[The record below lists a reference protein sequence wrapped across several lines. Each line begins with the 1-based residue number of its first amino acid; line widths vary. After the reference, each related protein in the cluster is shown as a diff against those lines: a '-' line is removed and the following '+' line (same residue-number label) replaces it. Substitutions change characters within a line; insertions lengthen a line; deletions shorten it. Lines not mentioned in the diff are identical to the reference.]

1 MDKGSTIVRR
11 HFAMTADPNIKILL
25 VEDAATMRKMEI
37 KILHQLGFK
46 NIVEAV
52 DGRDALDKIKA
63 EPDAQI
69 IISDWAMPN
78 MDGLELLK
86 CIRSEEGLKDLPMVM
101 ATGQGDKGSVS
112 KALEAGA
119 NGVVTKPFTP
129 DELKTVIEVALG
141 IRQSPVKKMDSAPRV
156 DTEGKV
162 RLRMAHI
169 QITDHLTLGVMKDFL
184 EKGVKTTETFA
195 LETRCMPSWNPV
207 QEALEKGEVDGAFI
221 LAPAAMDLFNYS
233 VPIRLVMLSHRNG
246 SIFVRNKSTPYRK
259 PFQQFFKHKTF
270 FIPHKMS
277 IHNML
282 AHIYFNRLGLK
293 PGLAG
298 MAAVNVLFD
307 VVPPVK
313 MPEFLSE
320 NQDAC
325 GFMVAEPIGSRAIAS
340 GIAERHF
347 LSSEIWEN
355 HPCCLVVFREEF
367 ISQYPAAVQEFC
379 NLLVDAGRFIGEHPD
394 EAAEIAVNFLDPD
407 RKLGLKA
414 PILKQV
420 LTDPKGIKTDNL
432 FPVIKDLD
440 TIQRYMVDQMGI
452 GSIIDLEAFVDLR
465 FAEEACK
472 GTPKRGAGSLNLDQ
486 KSAFH
491 PLAEGR
497 MGVRTVKGKQEDRV
511 PSSEGLAAGSVRE
524 GKYLTFGIGDE
535 RFGLGILDVRE
546 IVGMMPI
553 RTIPQVPEFIK
564 GVVNL
569 RGKVIPVV
577 DMRLKFGMAPMDYSD
592 RTCII
597 VTEVSGT
604 SGSTLMGIV
613 VDRVLEVTEF
623 KEHEIEDC
631 PVFGSTLKTDFILG
645 IAKREREV
653 TMLLDIDRILQA
665 QDKVYLSEAA

>member
-1 MDKGSTIVRR
+1 MTI
-11 HFAMTADPNIKILL
+11 DPNIKILL

-46 NIVEAV
+46 NIVEAA
-52 DGRDALDKIKA
+52 DGRDALDKIRA
-63 EPDAQI
+63 NPDTQI

-86 CIRSEEGLKDLPMVM
+86 WVRAQEGLRDLPMIM

-112 KALEAGA
+112 RTLEAGA

-129 DELKTVIEVALG
+129 DELKAVIEEALG
-141 IRQSPVKKMDSAPRV
+141 IRQTPVKKMDNAPRV
-156 DTEGKV
+156 DPTGKV

-169 QITDHLTLGVMKDFL
+169 QITDHLTLGVMKHFI
-184 EKGVKTTETFA
+184 ETGVKTPETFA
-195 LETRCMPSWNPV
+195 LETRCMSSWNPV
-207 QEALEKGEVDGAFI
+207 QETLEKGDVDGAFI
-221 LAPAAMDLFNYS
+221 LAPAAMDLFNYG
-233 VPIRLVMLSHRNG
+233 VPIKLVMLSHRNG

-282 AHIYFNRLGLK
+282 AHIYFTRMGLK

-307 VVPPVK
+307 VVPPIK
-313 MPEFLSE
+313 MGEFLSE
-320 NQDAC
+320 NPEAC
-325 GFMVAEPIGSRAIAS
+325 GFMVAEPLGSRAIAS
-340 GIAERHF
+340 GTAERQF

-367 ISQYPAAVQEFC
+367 ISEYPAAVQEFC
-379 NLLVDAGRFIGEHPD
+379 NLLVDAGRFIEEQPD
-394 EAAEIAVNFLDPD
+394 ESAEIAVNFLDPD
-407 RKLGLKA
+407 QKLGLKG

-432 FPVIKDLD
+432 FPVLEDLD
-440 TIQRYMVDQMGI
+440 TIQHYMVNRMGI
-452 GSIIDLEAFVDLR
+452 GAMIDLDAFVDLR
-465 FAEEACK
+465 FAREACK
-472 GTPKRGAGSLNLDQ
+472 GTPKKGAGALILDQ
-486 KSAFH
+486 RTALH
-491 PLAEGR
+491 PLSVGQMSDHPA
-497 MGVRTVKGKQEDRV
+497 KGQHDNKAAGG
-511 PSSEGLAAGSVRE
+511 EGLGAVSARE

-535 RFGLGILDVRE
+535 RYGVGILDVRE

-569 RGKVIPVV
+569 RGKVIPVI
-577 DMRLKFGMAPMDYSD
+577 DTRLKFGMAPMAYSD

-597 VTEVSGT
+597 IVEVSGMT
-604 SGSTLMGIV
+604 GSTLMGLV
-613 VDRVLEVTEF
+613 VDRVLEVAEF
-623 KEHEIEDC
+623 KEQDIEDC
-631 PVFGSTLKTDFILG
+631 PAFGAALKTDFILG

-665 QDKVYLSEAA
+665 EDKMYLSEAA